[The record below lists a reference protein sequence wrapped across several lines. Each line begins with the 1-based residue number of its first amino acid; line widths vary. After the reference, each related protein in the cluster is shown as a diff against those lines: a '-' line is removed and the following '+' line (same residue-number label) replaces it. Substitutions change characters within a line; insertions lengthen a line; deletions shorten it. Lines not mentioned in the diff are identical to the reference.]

1 MCTLLSAIISYYI
14 SSIFNKGVYLFLV
27 FFGIIILNVE
37 ILSLFKEINGEN
49 ILILTLIEFL
59 ICHFIWIKK
68 NKPLLKVKIKEFFI
82 RLKESLIKDKTFI
95 PLIISFLILILSAF
109 LLSLFTPV
117 SETDAQGYHA
127 LRALFWMKDGYI
139 HHFETPDVRNLCMP
153 FNSETFYVWLLAL
166 ANKDTGF
173 GLLQFFSYF
182 LLIISGYK
190 IMEIINIDFNKRI
203 WAILIFSSFPAI
215 MIQIS
220 STQTDLTV
228 GALILCGIYLILEYK
243 KENKISLLFFS
254 SLCYA
259 MSFGTKTTGLMA
271 SIPVFIWF
279 LFLLK
284 KDFLRFFFFLIL
296 NSIIF
301 ASYAYILNII
311 DFNNP
316 FSSSAFIMY
325 NKRYGTIK
333 TFIAVFIKYIVQF
346 FDFTGLNIGNFLND
360 FILNVRNFIFD
371 ILKIPYDLGDIDPQE
386 KINIYINEQ
395 TSGFGILGLIVFLP
409 CSVIGFFKK
418 DLRIFSI
425 IFWAQF
431 IILSSVMLYT
441 SFGIRYLVAFV
452 SIAFPLL
459 ALSYTNK
466 MNILKFIFIIYAV
479 FFTGYI
485 SLYTPSRPFIYLSR
499 ILIENK
505 NLKDVQNKIREFQ
518 YKFYGPLL
526 VTESGA
532 YKNSVLTY
540 CKNDNKIGIFMTP
553 PALVYNAKYLE
564 LNNNCKID
572 TLNMLHIENYELQKY
587 KALVFEKE
595 GIQNTDVINKN
606 DIKNP
611 LINSNKAN
619 CTYIISK
626 RAPKSSK
633 GLEKAISAS
642 CIINKNYIK
651 NLGFKKTNEF
661 RYIIPHKNGIKHQST
676 EVWVK

>member
-1 MCTLLSAIISYYI
+1 M
-14 SSIFNKGVYLFLV
+14 G
-27 FFGIIILNVE
+27 
-37 ILSLFKEINGEN
+37 
-49 ILILTLIEFL
+49 
-59 ICHFIWIKK
+59 
-68 NKPLLKVKIKEFFI
+68 
-82 RLKESLIKDKTFI
+82 
-95 PLIISFLILILSAF
+95 LII
-109 LLSLFTPV
+109 
-117 SETDAQGYHA
+117 
-127 LRALFWMKDGYI
+127 
-139 HHFETPDVRNLCMP
+139 
-153 FNSETFYVWLLAL
+153 
-166 ANKDTGF
+166 
-173 GLLQFFSYF
+173 
-182 LLIISGYK
+182 
-190 IMEIINIDFNKRI
+190 
-203 WAILIFSSFPAI
+203 
-215 MIQIS
+215 
-220 STQTDLTV
+220 
-228 GALILCGIYLILEYK
+228 
-243 KENKISLLFFS
+243 
-254 SLCYA
+254 
-259 MSFGTKTTGLMA
+259 
-271 SIPVFIWF
+271 
-279 LFLLK
+279 
-284 KDFLRFFFFLIL
+284 
-296 NSIIF
+296 
-301 ASYAYILNII
+301 
-311 DFNNP
+311 
-316 FSSSAFIMY
+316 
-325 NKRYGTIK
+325 
-333 TFIAVFIKYIVQF
+333 
-346 FDFTGLNIGNFLND
+346 
-360 FILNVRNFIFD
+360 
-371 ILKIPYDLGDIDPQE
+371 
-386 KINIYINEQ
+386 
-395 TSGFGILGLIVFLP
+395 FLP